1 MKKRTKQILSLM
13 ISATM
18 VAGSPCLT
26 SAADFSSEISP
37 AASDEISSTDPVDSD
52 SDTTSENTSASDNTS
67 ISDVEDP
74 AENISDPDPAS
85 EDSDDTSDDLALS
98 GDDALSGSTSADDA
112 ENLSETPSE
121 DFSEDTGEDEELFID
136 DQDPDFSD
144 GNSEGQALGGVVDGN
159 EDHALSVSANNISDN
174 RYAQN
179 YINYGSV
186 IYSNLMADGN
196 GYIRVEENDSSLLIQ
211 QFNTSFQLTST
222 RSITNELP
230 RFGGFYAGA
239 NNYYV
244 VFGQTNPD
252 EDDNVEVFRLVKY
265 DKSWNRLGS
274 VSLYGAN
281 TYNPFNAG
289 SLRMYEY
296 NNYLFIRTCHTMYAS
311 DDGYHHQANV
321 TWQVDTSSMSTVDS
335 YYKVM
340 NIGIGY
346 ASHSFNQFIQVDDA
360 GNIVALDHGDA
371 YPRCAVLGKYRQK
384 AGADG
389 FLGTYYSASVL
400 SFEGTCGNNYTGA
413 SLGGLEYSDS
423 SYLVAGNSVPQ
434 DSGWSDHSVRNI
446 FISTTPRTDSSK
458 LSPSLKWI
466 TSYSQ
471 DSGTTTSTPHL
482 VKLGSNAF
490 LLLWGTKPTAES
502 WYTQTSG
509 KISYVFLDGNG
520 NLTSQIYTQNGTL
533 SDCKPAVFNGKATWY
548 VTDGSKL
555 TFYQIGSDGSFRSE
569 IGHMNTWK
577 PELKFSKSTVTAGLI
592 EKAASNPLTATTDG
606 TITYTSSDPS
616 VATVDQKGTLTFK
629 GIGTCTI
636 TASATSGSNY
646 VAGSASYTLNVIDL
660 KSQSINVKNFFSC
673 TYRGNSFSLNASA
686 KTALKYT
693 NQNKDIVTVSASGV
707 VTPKKAGTA
716 RIVITAARTD
726 SYIGASKTV
735 TVTVNPKNIKN
746 CQMFFTKPG
755 TVSFD
760 FSEVEKNLA
769 VADGETVLKRSTDY
783 YIGSGY
789 MSGNSYGLFV
799 SFYITGTGNYTGS
812 LNLSA
817 STISARS
824 SLLSATPTSKGIK
837 LTWDTEGGLGYYI
850 YRKVGNGKYSMVKK
864 ITKASTSSWVDTDSA
879 KNPGFYTY
887 AIKAYTKNGSKT
899 LCAQLSNIKT
909 AGSVPLLLSASRK
922 GKTVRLTYKKSAGA
936 NGYTIYRLQGKT
948 WKAISNTKSTAY
960 TDKTPGNATKYR
972 IRAYRIAN
980 GKKIYGPYSSV
991 RTVK

>member
-1 MKKRTKQILSLM
+1 MKKRTTQLLSLM
-13 ISATM
+13 ISAAMIAST
-18 VAGSPCLT
+18 PCLT
-26 SAADFSSEISP
+26 YAADFSSETLLSDSEESSEDFSEEIPSTDPSSSEQSP
-37 AASDEISSTDPVDSD
+37 ATADADSTSESTSIPDDASSSDEITL
-52 SDTTSENTSASDNTS
+52 SDNDVNSES
-67 ISDVEDP
+67 IL
-74 AENISDPDPAS
+74 S
-85 EDSDDTSDDLALS
+85 ED
-98 GDDALSGSTSADDA
+98 A
-112 ENLSETPSE
+112 EELSESPSE
-121 DFSEDTGEDEELFID
+121 DFSESTDEDEELFMD

-144 GNSEGQALGGVVDGN
+144 GNSDGQELGGAVDSN
-159 EDHALSVSANNISDN
+159 EYHTLSASANNISDN

-179 YINYGSV
+179 YINYSNV
-186 IYSNLMADGN
+186 ICSNLMADGN
-196 GYIRVEENDSSLLIQ
+196 GYIRVEADDSGLLIQ
-211 QFNTSFQLTST
+211 QFNPSFQLSST

-230 RFGGFYAGA
+230 LFGGFYAGA

-252 EDDNVEVFRLVKY
+252 ENDNTEVFRLVKY

-281 TYNPFNAG
+281 TYVPFDAG

-311 DDGYHHQANV
+311 SDGFHHQANV
-321 TWQVDTSSMSTVDS
+321 TWQIDTSSMSTVDS
-335 YYKVM
+335 YYGIM

-371 YPRCAVLGKYRQK
+371 YPRSAVLGKYRQK

-389 FLGTYYSASVL
+389 FLGTYYSTSAL
-400 SFEGTCGNNYTGA
+400 SFQGGCGVNYTGA

-434 DSGWSDHSVRNI
+434 DSGWADHPVRNI
-446 FISTTPRTDSSK
+446 FVSTTPKTTSSS
-458 LSPSLKWI
+458 LSSSLKWI

-471 DSGTTTSTPHL
+471 DGGTTTSTPQL

-490 LLLWGTKPTAES
+490 LLLWGTKTVGAS
-502 WYTQTSG
+502 WYAEKTN

-520 NLTSQIYTQNGTL
+520 NMTSQIYSQTGIL

-555 TFYQIGSDGSFRSE
+555 TFYQVNSDGSFSSE

-577 PELKFSKSTVTAGLI
+577 PELNFSRSSITAGLI
-592 EKAASNPLTATTDG
+592 EKTASNPLTAKTDG
-606 TITYTSSDPS
+606 IITYTSSDPS
-616 VATVDQKGTLTFK
+616 VATVDQNGTLSFK

-636 TASATSGSNY
+636 TANATSGSDY

-660 KSQSINVKNFFSC
+660 KTQSINVKNSFSC
-673 TYRGNSFSLNASA
+673 TYRGKSFSLNASA
-686 KTALKYT
+686 KTALKYA

-716 RIVITAARTD
+716 RIVITATRTD

-735 TVTVNPKNIKN
+735 TVTVNPKSIQN
-746 CQMFFTKPG
+746 CRLFFTKLG
-755 TVSFD
+755 SVDFD
-760 FSEVEKNLA
+760 FSEAEKNLA
-769 VADGETVLKRSTDY
+769 VADGERILKKNTDY
-783 YIGSGY
+783 SIGSGY
-789 MSGNSYGLFV
+789 MSGNSYELYV
-799 SFYITGTGNYTGS
+799 SFYIIGNGNYTGS

-817 STISARS
+817 STISTRS
-824 SLLSATPTSKGIK
+824 ALLSAASTSKGIK
-837 LTWDTEGGLGYYI
+837 LTWETEGGLGYYI
-850 YRKVGNGKYSMVKK
+850 YRKAGNGKYSMVKK
-864 ITKASTSSWVDTDSA
+864 ITKASTGSWVDTDSA

-887 AIKAYTKNGSKT
+887 AIKAYTKNGNKT
-899 LCAQLSNIKT
+899 LCAQLSNTKT
-909 AGSVPLLLSASRK
+909 AGSVPLILSASRK
-922 GKTVRLTYKKSAGA
+922 GKIVRLTYKRSAGTS
-936 NGYTIYRLQGKT
+936 GYTIYRLQGKT
-948 WKAISNTKSTAY
+948 WKAIGNTKNTTY
-960 TDKTPGNATKYR
+960 TDKKPGTATKYR
-972 IRAYRIAN
+972 IRAYHITN